1 MKLTYAALL
10 LSLVSA
16 PSFAGVLN
24 TAAEKAYQ
32 AHEYA
37 EYIHDLSESVGSAEQ
52 CSKLVNAWNQALV
65 QGSQNYSKQP
75 DKKDFDLA
83 SKMCI
88 NQYESLIDAI
98 KHALNITH

>member
-1 MKLTYAALL
+1 MKLTHAALL

-16 PSFAGVLN
+16 PSFAGMLN
-24 TAAEKAYQ
+24 KAAEKAYQ

-37 EYIHDLSESVGSAEQ
+37 EYIHDLSKSAGSAEQ
-52 CSKLVNAWNQALV
+52 CSKLVEAWNSAIE

-83 SKMCI
+83 SNMCI
-88 NQYESLIDAI
+88 AQYTSLIDAI
-98 KHALNITH
+98 KHALSIAH